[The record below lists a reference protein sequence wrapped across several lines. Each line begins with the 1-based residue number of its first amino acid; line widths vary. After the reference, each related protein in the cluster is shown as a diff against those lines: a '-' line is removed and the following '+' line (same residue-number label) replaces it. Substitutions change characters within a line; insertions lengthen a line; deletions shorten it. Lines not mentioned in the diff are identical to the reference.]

1 MVEENLINAFSMLDT
16 NEKRNQISS
25 EIEKLG
31 LLLDTVHNEYN
42 IEKLPSSIYNYNK
55 VEDKNMTND
64 EYFTKMYE
72 SIIYLRKD
80 ILSLVNTLMI
90 IKISKDGSIKKTAF
104 YDNIPTVTYGPDPD
118 GMDEAFPIA
127 FIGERDGLFYYIDAE
142 LKECEY
148 AFKEISIRTH
158 FSGEAVTERKV
169 NGVLAEY
176 FVGKK
181 SRARSS
187 SLNDLL

>member
-80 ILSLVNTLMI
+80 ILSLVNTLMK
-90 IKISKDGSIKKTAF
+90 IK
-104 YDNIPTVTYGPDPD
+104 
-118 GMDEAFPIA
+118 
-127 FIGERDGLFYYIDAE
+127 GE
-142 LKECEY
+142 
-148 AFKEISIRTH
+148 
-158 FSGEAVTERKV
+158 
-169 NGVLAEY
+169 
-176 FVGKK
+176 
-181 SRARSS
+181 
-187 SLNDLL
+187 